1 MKIKLIIILFGIFC
15 LIFPSANLMEAEA
28 LLGGII
34 KGISKAV
41 PKVAKG
47 MKGAGD
53 DVAKGAK
60 GLGDDP
66 HALKP
71 LKEFG
76 DEFKEYFGLKTVGHH
91 NENFGGEIAVEIKNS
106 VKKYNDAKRA
116 QQESDGA
123 IDYSQEPNEIR
134 FNELHDEKYR
144 YNISTPEFW
153 PPYNI
158 KPFIVSLDPEY
169 KTYNEIILFTDEPD
183 RFTSTDAGWYAGGFI
198 LYIEEL
204 PEEIPEIPTNAEEEI
219 ENSLRETCNET
230 PTTCSDFQM
239 IESEVTGE
247 APYMQIKLKY
257 SMKTRA
263 DTDSQFI
270 AVIEQKKV
278 VSSDDF
284 VYTLHFGNEK
294 NKFAAYAILYD
305 HIEDSFF
312 VDEPPDYFTTI
323 LITGLA
329 GLGVIIPFVARRLR
343 KKTQKKKKR

>member
-1 MKIKLIIILFGIFC
+1 MKIKLIIILFGISC
-15 LIFPSANLMEAEA
+15 LFFPAELMEAEA
-28 LLGGII
+28 GLGSII
-34 KGISKAV
+34 KGIAKPAL
-41 PKVAKG
+41 KVGKG
-47 MKGAGD
+47 MRGAGD

-60 GLGDDP
+60 GLVDDP
-66 HALKP
+66 HIKP
-71 LKEFG
+71 LKEVG
-76 DEFKEYFGLKTVGHH
+76 DMFKEYFGLKQVGSQTK
-91 NENFGGEIAVEIKNS
+91 NLGGDISAEIKNTAQRY
-106 VKKYNDAKRA
+106 KMA
-116 QQESDGA
+116 QQAESEEDIG
-123 IDYSQEPNEIR
+123 DSQEPNEIR
-134 FNELHDEKYR
+134 FKELSDEKYR

-153 PPYNI
+153 PPYNA
-158 KPFIVSLDPEY
+158 KEYLVSLDPGYE
-169 KTYNEIILFTDEPD
+169 TYNEIILFTDEPD

-263 DTDSQFI
+263 GTDSQFI
-270 AVIEQKKV
+270 AVIEQVKV